1 MSATLNASPNLQ
13 AKIPG
18 RFQEGQDLKSVSRDH
33 QQLSQLGSS
42 NAQSPSE
49 TQSTKYLNPVEEA
62 SVSSEA
68 REAST
73 ATNPDVQSMNGH
85 ASIQALL
92 ANFSLCGNL
101 PNKIEPV
108 SKSQETRS
116 AEESVKAFDGKAAGM
131 VKAPG
136 EYANKLVEV
145 GSDSS
150 SAKLNKN
157 PSPSLAVA
165 AEIESSEQSPT
176 KTAVAASSAQ
186 NLTSTF
192 QPSKELLETQA
203 PVPSNPA
210 FAPGQMIQ
218 AHLT

>member
-1 MSATLNASPNLQ
+1 MSATLNTAPHLQ

-18 RFQEGQDLKSVSRDH
+18 RFQDGHDVKSVGREH
-33 QQLSQLGSS
+33 QQLSQAGSS
-42 NAQSPSE
+42 NVQSLNETPS
-49 TQSTKYLNPVEEA
+49 SKYLNPVEET

-73 ATNPDVQSMNGH
+73 ATSPDLQSANGH

-92 ANFSLCGNL
+92 SNFSLCGNL

-108 SKSQETRS
+108 NKSQEARS

-157 PSPSLAVA
+157 PNPSLAVA
-165 AEIESSEQSPT
+165 GEIESSEQSRTSTP
-176 KTAVAASSAQ
+176 VATSSAQ

-192 QPSKELLETQA
+192 QPSKELQETQA
-203 PVPSNPA
+203 QASTNPA
-210 FAPGQMIQ
+210 LYQVR
-218 AHLT
+218 